1 MPLIAM
7 TREMG
12 SLGKDVAAA
21 LADKTGRK
29 VVYQE
34 IIDPI
39 ADKMRLRKS
48 HVERFLDG
56 RSGLWERL
64 TTDKT
69 SLAIFTAEETFRFLN
84 EGGTAVIRGW
94 GASHLLRGIP
104 HVIRVRVCAPLETR
118 IERMMERLDT
128 DKRETIENEIA
139 MSEESHTA
147 ITQRNFGVNWRESE
161 HYDLVLSTE
170 RLSVDECVDEV
181 ECAMR
186 QRRFQE
192 TRESMRAVENQA
204 LSWSVRAALR
214 RDERTKDTHISVEC
228 DDGAAKLQGIVA
240 TPDEARAAEEVAAIV
255 AGVKSV
261 ANRVKATLHAALA
274 LPTRGLKKGP
284 GDASRSRPSTISS
297 SSSPTSTAPA
307 RPRRTRSS
315 RRRSC
320 AWACR

>member
-21 LADKTGRK
+21 IADKTGRQ

-69 SLAIFTAEETFRFLN
+69 SLAIFTAEETFRFLD
-84 EGGTAVIRGW
+84 EGNTVVIRGW
-94 GASHLLRGIP
+94 GASHLLNDIP
-104 HVIRVRVCAPLETR
+104 HVIRVRVCAPLQTR
-118 IERMMERLDT
+118 IARMMQRLDT
-128 DKRETIENEIA
+128 DKRETIESEIA
-139 MSEESHTA
+139 MSEESHSA
-147 ITQRNFGVNWRESE
+147 ITKRNFGVNWRDSE

-192 TRESMRAVENQA
+192 TPESMRKVANVGLA
-204 LSWSVRAALR
+204 WSVRSALR
-214 RDERTKDTHISVEC
+214 RDERTKDTSIEVEC
-228 DDGAAKLQGIVA
+228 EEGAARLLGMVSS
-240 TPDEARAAEEVAAIV
+240 PEELLAAEEVAAIV

-261 ANRVKATLHAALA
+261 DNLLKSTLHAV
-274 LPTRGLKKGP
+274 
-284 GDASRSRPSTISS
+284 SRY
-297 SSSPTSTAPA
+297 
-307 RPRRTRSS
+307 RREG
-315 RRRSC
+315 
-320 AWACR
+320 